1 MSEGIIAENASQ
13 KRQLADGDEQ
23 TQPEEGLRILARI
36 IARHASDHPEL
47 YAEAVAEEGDTQAR
61 NSHDTADGASIR
73 EDAAA

>member
-1 MSEGIIAENASQ
+1 MSKGIISENASQ
-13 KRQLADGDEQ
+13 KRPLADGDEQ
-23 TQPEEGLRILARI
+23 TQPEGLRILARI

-47 YAEAVAEEGDTQAR
+47 YAEAVVKEGDTQAR